1 MASQRLRLQELLAEL
16 GALDEEAVAAANLL
30 PQVDGVDPR
39 QQTISV
45 GDIVDRAA
53 DAGFGFLVGLLAL
66 IAIPFFGLS
75 TPFGLAMA
83 LAGGQLAVGRQQP
96 WLPNVMRKRR
106 LTLDKLDRVA
116 ALLARRTKWLS
127 TITRRRLQSLLG
139 GPFRTVIGAGIL
151 LLGLGLALPL
161 PIPGSNMIFLIP
173 LFIYAMGLLERDGL
187 LILIG
192 HLAVLANAVVAWIF
206 KDLVV
211 VVFAKIAHWL
221 S

>member
-16 GALDEEAVAAANLL
+16 GALDEEAVAAAKLL

-83 LAGGQLAVGRQQP
+83 LAGGQLAIGRQQP
-96 WLPNVMRKRR
+96 WLPNAMRKRR

-127 TITRRRLQSLLG
+127 AITRRRLQSLLG
-139 GPFRTVIGAGIL
+139 GPSRPVIGAGIL
-151 LLGLGLALPL
+151 LLGLGLALPI

-211 VVFAKIAHWL
+211 AVFAKIAHWL